1 MNCLQ
6 FRRAIELAPNDI
18 GDEERLHLQQCA
30 ACSAH
35 ARRVAAFDAKL
46 GAAIKV
52 PAPENLGERIL
63 LRHAFRA
70 RRARR
75 FYWPA
80 LAAGV
85 TLLISGALTVMSYL
99 HNESQLERE
108 VIALVDAADYALQ
121 AREPITTQTLSSTLE
136 PVGLKID
143 GLLGRVSFAGRC
155 LVRGNLSG
163 HVVLRAQGSPD
174 APITVFLMP
183 AEKLVRESRFEGE
196 NWSGLL
202 IPAANGAIAI
212 IAPHGQ
218 ALSKVTRRV
227 LDAVRWPSA

>member
-30 ACSAH
+30 SCSAH

-46 GAAIKV
+46 SAAIKI
-52 PAPENLGERIL
+52 PAPENLSERIL
-63 LRHAFRA
+63 LRHAFRTRKA
-70 RRARR
+70 RTLH
-75 FYWPA
+75 WPA

-108 VIALVDAADYALQ
+108 VLALVDAADYALQ
-121 AREPITTQTLSSTLE
+121 AREPIAMHTLSNALE
-136 PVGLKID
+136 PVGLTID
-143 GLLGRVSFAGRC
+143 GLIGRVSFAGRC

-163 HVVLRAQGSPD
+163 HVVLRAQDSSD
-174 APITVFLMP
+174 SPITVFLMP
-183 AEKLVRESRFEGE
+183 AERLVRESRFEGK

-212 IAPHGQ
+212 VAPRGQ
-218 ALSKVTRRV
+218 ALSNVTRRV
-227 LDAVRWPSA
+227 LEAVRWPA

>member
-18 GDEERLHLQQCA
+18 GDEQRMHLQQCA

-35 ARRVAAFDAKL
+35 ARRIAAFDTKL
-46 GAAIKV
+46 AAAVKV
-52 PAPENLGERIL
+52 PAPENLSERIL

-85 TLLISGALTVMSYL
+85 TLLISGALTVTNYL

-121 AREPITTQTLSSTLE
+121 AREPIAAHTLSSALE

-143 GLLGRVSFAGRC
+143 GVLGQVSFAGRC

-163 HVVLRAQGSPD
+163 HVVVRTQDAPD
-174 APITVFLMP
+174 SPITVFLMP
-183 AEKLVRESRFEGE
+183 EEKLVREYRFEGE

-218 ALSKVTRRV
+218 VVSTVTRRV
-227 LDAVRWPSA
+227 LDAVRWPT